1 MADGIIDLTTST
13 FDEAVNG
20 ASTPVLVD
28 LWAEWCGPCKQ
39 IAPIL
44 SEIAAEQA
52 GRITIAKVNVDDHPE
67 IAQRYG
73 VMSIPTLLVFADGDV
88 RKKLVGA
95 KGKAQLMQELEEFLP
110 SSL

>member
-1 MADGIIDLTTST
+1 MADGIIDLTTAT
-13 FDEAVNG
+13 FDETVSG
-20 ASTPVLVD
+20 SSTPVVVD

-44 SEIAAEQA
+44 AEIAAEQS
-52 GRITIAKVNVDDHPE
+52 GRLTVVKVNVDDHPE

-73 VMSIPTLLVFADGDV
+73 VMSIPTLLVFQDGDV

-95 KGKAQLMQELEEFLP
+95 KGKSQLMQELEEFLP
-110 SSL
+110 ASH

>member
-1 MADGIIDLTTST
+1 MADGIIDLTTGT
-13 FDEAVNG
+13 FDETVQG
-20 ASTPVLVD
+20 SSTPIVVD

-52 GRITIAKVNVDDHPE
+52 GNLTIAKLNVDDHPE

-73 VMSIPTLLVFADGDV
+73 VMSIPTLLVFQDGDV

-110 SSL
+110 SSR

>member
-1 MADGIIDLTTST
+1 MADGIIDLTTGT
-13 FDEAVNG
+13 FDEAVQG
-20 ASTPVLVD
+20 SSTPVVVD

-52 GRITIAKVNVDDHPE
+52 GKLTITKLNVDDHPE

-73 VMSIPTLLVFADGDV
+73 VMSIPTLLVFNNGEV
-88 RKKLVGA
+88 QKKLVGA